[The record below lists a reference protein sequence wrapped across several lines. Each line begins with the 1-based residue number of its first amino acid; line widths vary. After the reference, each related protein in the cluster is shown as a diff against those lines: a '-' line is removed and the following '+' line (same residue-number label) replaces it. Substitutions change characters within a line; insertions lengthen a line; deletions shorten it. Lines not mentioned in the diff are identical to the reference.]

1 METYCRSFDLDGN
14 IVLINALDVY
24 PGLIHLLQTSQSIMQ
39 NKKKNAVKVCS
50 VKPGQ
55 EPIMYEEPDK
65 KPKKKEQELIPAR
78 LFAR

>member
-1 METYCRSFDLDGN
+1 ME
-14 IVLINALDVY
+14 
-24 PGLIHLLQTSQSIMQ
+24 

-55 EPIMYEEPDK
+55 EPVMYEVPDK
-65 KPKKKEQELIPAR
+65 KPKKKEVLELYTTGLTRPAR